1 MQNDVSSTLEA
12 TQRKTQQNPESKPE
26 KIEGVE
32 EEVQKQPI
40 PTKGPRSGEMEEREK
55 QEPQTGKIVPES
67 SRSTP
72 GKDIKPDIFGDPIE
86 NLDSNVGKEQGYGNL
101 DLAFVQ
107 GRGDNDIGGQDS
119 ETYIGS
125 LETNCKRK
133 IDMNNIT
140 HTKV

>member
-1 MQNDVSSTLEA
+1 
-12 TQRKTQQNPESKPE
+12 
-26 KIEGVE
+26 
-32 EEVQKQPI
+32 
-40 PTKGPRSGEMEEREK
+40 MEEREK
-55 QEPQTGKIVPES
+55 QEPESGKIVPES
-67 SRSTP
+67 SITTP

-125 LETNCKRK
+125 QEDNSKRK
-133 IDMNNIT
+133 TNMNKYKTVGI
-140 HTKV
+140 K